1 MSEINE
7 LSINNIIN
15 DIEEIINDIEEFTF
29 IDNIE
34 DTEELDIIN
43 DAEEIEEINEL
54 TINNDINNIEEI
66 DEFVII
72 NGDNIYL
79 LSFNT
84 INEEE
89 SEFKIKF
96 NDNEYI
102 SKIIHKVCYVDLSTG
117 NHIILETIYE
127 LIKKNLENRNIILEY
142 VDCGEDSYFRVIL
155 YNNITGIDLTMK
167 YVIMCYI
174 SKAE

>member
-43 DAEEIEEINEL
+43 DAEEIEEINEII
-54 TINNDINNIEEI
+54 INNDINNIEEI

-72 NGDNIYL
+72 NGDNIYF
-79 LSFNT
+79 SFSAFVEIMQYQTKHLNFVQYHHLVLVLQWMECLT
-84 INEEE
+84 
-89 SEFKIKF
+89 
-96 NDNEYI
+96 YI
-102 SKIIHKVCYVDLSTG
+102 T
-117 NHIILETIYE
+117 
-127 LIKKNLENRNIILEY
+127 
-142 VDCGEDSYFRVIL
+142 SYYRKLMPIPAKPPNMLPKSMF
-155 YNNITGIDLTMK
+155 
-167 YVIMCYI
+167 
-174 SKAE
+174 